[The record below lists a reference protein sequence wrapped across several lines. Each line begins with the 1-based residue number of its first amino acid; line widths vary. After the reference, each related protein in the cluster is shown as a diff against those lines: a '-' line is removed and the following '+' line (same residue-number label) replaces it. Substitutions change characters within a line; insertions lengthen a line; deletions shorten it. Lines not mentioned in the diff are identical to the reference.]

1 MIDTN
6 DDLTDLYLKE
16 ISRVPPLTA
25 EEEVALAK
33 CMKKAMLARRQLAQ
47 NGVNSKKGGE
57 PRAIIEAGIAAREH
71 LLLAN
76 TRLVIMVAKKYIGRG
91 VPFPDLIQAGN
102 IGLIRAAEKFDY
114 RRGFKFSTYA
124 TWWIRQAVT
133 RAIEDHGRTIRLPV
147 HLMNKQ
153 FNQLAQASHR
163 LTQELGREP
172 NPGELAKALAT
183 AVEQVESLIRVSQC
197 TFSLEM
203 STNENGGSALG
214 DLIEARDALTLEEIA
229 TQNLLRE
236 QIQQML
242 DKLPPRE
249 RQILQFCYGLRDG
262 KEHTLQDI
270 GNKMCLTRERVRQIE
285 VQALRRLRLSAQ
297 GDKLRSYLREP
308 ESHDHE
314 CHRHPR
320 PTAA

>member
-285 VQALRRLRLSAQ
+285 VQALRRLRLSDQ

-314 CHRHPR
+314 CHRHHR

>member
-1 MIDTN
+1 MEDTN

-16 ISRVPPLTA
+16 ISRVPLLTA

-76 TRLVIMVAKKYIGRG
+76 IRLVIMVAKKYIGRG

-133 RAIEDHGRTIRLPV
+133 RAIADHGRTIRLPV

-153 FNQLAQASHR
+153 FNQLAQALHR

-172 NPGELAKALAT
+172 NRGELAKALET
-183 AVEQVESLIRVSQC
+183 AVEQVESLIRVSQR

-203 STNENGGSALG
+203 STNEKGGSVLG
-214 DLIEARDALTLEEIA
+214 DLIEGRDALTPEEIA

-242 DKLPPRE
+242 DELPPRE
-249 RQILQFCYGLRDG
+249 RQILQFRYGLRDG

-297 GDKLRSYLREP
+297 GDKLRGYLREP

-314 CHRHPR
+314 CHRHSR

>member
-214 DLIEARDALTLEEIA
+214 DLIEDRDALTPEEIA

-285 VQALRRLRLSAQ
+285 VQALRRLRLSDQ

-314 CHRHPR
+314 CHRHHR

>member
-16 ISRVPPLTA
+16 ISLVQLLIT
-25 EEEVALAK
+25 EEEAALVK
-33 CMKKAMLARRQLAQ
+33 CMEEGLACSPATGAEQRELEQGRRTPSDHRGRYSRPRASPPSENPSGHQRRQEEHQ
-47 NGVNSKKGGE
+47 
-57 PRAIIEAGIAAREH
+57 PRC
-71 LLLAN
+71 
-76 TRLVIMVAKKYIGRG
+76 T
-91 VPFPDLIQAGN
+91 VPRSDQAGN

-133 RAIEDHGRTIRLPV
+133 RAIADHGRTIRLPV

-153 FNQLAQASHR
+153 FNQLAQALHR

-172 NPGELAKALAT
+172 NPGELAKALET
-183 AVEQVESLIRVSQC
+183 AVEQVESLIRVSQR

-203 STNENGGSALG
+203 STNEKGGSVLG
-214 DLIEARDALTLEEIA
+214 DLIEGRDALTPEEIA

-242 DKLPPRE
+242 DELPPRE
-249 RQILQFCYGLRDG
+249 RQILQFRYGLRDG

-285 VQALRRLRLSAQ
+285 VHIMGDGASPKGDSCALLAQ
-297 GDKLRSYLREP
+297 P
-308 ESHDHE
+308 VSH
-314 CHRHPR
+314 
-320 PTAA
+320 

>member
-1 MIDTN
+1 
-6 DDLTDLYLKE
+6 
-16 ISRVPPLTA
+16 
-25 EEEVALAK
+25 
-33 CMKKAMLARRQLAQ
+33 MLAHRQLAQ

-153 FNQLAQASHR
+153 FNQFAQASHR
-163 LTQELGREP
+163 LTKELGREP

-285 VQALRRLRLSAQ
+285 VQALRRLRLSDQ

-314 CHRHPR
+314 CHRHHR